1 MNVLYYSLDEGEQAW
16 KKAQEVLGQD
26 LIVPSKIKFGEI
38 LRAGTD
44 LQGNQIH
51 VSGVGLAEKACR
63 LAWIHALEQ
72 VGKSAAEWRFHK
84 VNGEKST

>member
-1 MNVLYYSLDEGEQAW
+1 MNVLYYSLDNGEQACEMAL
-16 KKAQEVLGQD
+16 KILEKDLKVPLELKRGQVIRVGSD
-26 LIVPSKIKFGEI
+26 V
-38 LRAGTD
+38 
-44 LQGNQIH
+44 QGNQIY

-84 VNGEKST
+84 V